1 MIPLTHFCIAKVF
14 LLLTESLQ
22 KEELYNVYMV
32 MYMAKRCKGLIR
44 NHSPGKKTVEHDKEW
59 EIRKAVP
66 EAFCFLQTVN

>member
-1 MIPLTHFCIAKVF
+1 MFPLTHFCIAKVF

-44 NHSPGKKTVEHDKEW
+44 NHSPGKK
-59 EIRKAVP
+59 P
-66 EAFCFLQTVN
+66 